1 MIANNVAP
9 IPGSRLAQWSAPF
22 SLAEGWTP
30 PLRGLCGHSALR
42 PAGSRRAKRLL
53 SCLGQ
58 DQRTIRPVAR
68 TFACESFSAA
78 RRLQV
83 DPGKREWRQNQ
94 AETREDD
101 RIPVRRRRQQSDARF
116 RGARRQTSPSPS
128 DIVSIARRS
137 PNGRRV
143 SSFPTSEWV
152 RRIPAQ
158 AFSRSTMKR
167 SFSSIGGVPAWR
179 SMTRI

>member
-1 MIANNVAP
+1 MLRALQP
-9 IPGSRLAQWSAPF
+9 R
-22 SLAEGWTP
+22 
-30 PLRGLCGHSALR
+30 RGLDTAFERVVWPRALR
-42 PAGSRRAKRLL
+42 PAASRRAKRLL

-83 DPGKREWRQNQ
+83 DPGKREWRENK

-101 RIPVRRRRQQSDARF
+101 RIPVRRRRQEFDARF
-116 RGARRQTSPSPS
+116 RRARRQTSLSPS
-128 DIVSIARRS
+128 DMASIARQS

-143 SSFPTSEWV
+143 SSFPTSEWAEESPLKPSHAP
-152 RRIPAQ
+152 R
-158 AFSRSTMKR
+158 
-167 SFSSIGGVPAWR
+167 
-179 SMTRI
+179 

>member
-1 MIANNVAP
+1 MLRALQP
-9 IPGSRLAQWSAPF
+9 R
-22 SLAEGWTP
+22 
-30 PLRGLCGHSALR
+30 RGLDTAFERVVWPRALR
-42 PAGSRRAKRLL
+42 PAASRRAKRLL

-83 DPGKREWRQNQ
+83 DPGKREWGENQ

-101 RIPVRRRRQQSDARF
+101 RIPVRRRRRQSDALF
-116 RGARRQTSPSPS
+116 RGARRQTSLSPS
-128 DIVSIARRS
+128 DICVNRKTIAKWKAREFISDERM
-137 PNGRRV
+137 G
-143 SSFPTSEWV
+143 

-158 AFSRSTMKR
+158 AFSRSAMKR
-167 SFSSIGGVPAWR
+167 SFSLTGGVPASR
-179 SMTRI
+179 SMTPISDSNV